1 MRKAVPFAFSVE
13 KSLLTWQK
21 VYHRQLWRLWL
32 ISAILI
38 TSFIYINTWKRKI
51 MAGIW
56 KQFQTVVAAEWK
68 RIGKMK
74 ESGLIAQ
81 TKVDNRRP
89 NDLNK
94 WWTTNHNLIQSKLKS
109 SIEGINKTER
119 WYLVRLVRSDKWKQS
134 LNLRW
139 LYFFVSLCP
148 EISIPSYPTN
158 LKPSV
163 RHPSQTAAFPWWCII
178 TNRAPIG
185 DKKLRWI

>member
-1 MRKAVPFAFSVE
+1 ME
-13 KSLLTWQK
+13 KSPLAWQK
-21 VYHRQLWRLWL
+21 VYLRRLWRLWL

-56 KQFQTVVAAEWK
+56 KRFQTVAAAEWK

-94 WWTTNHNLIQSKLKS
+94 WWTTNHKLIPIQIIVFNWRNKQNRKMISGEVGTLWQMKTITKLALTLFFCKFVPRDFHPILPYQLIAICATS
-109 SIEGINKTER
+109 VSDGSLP
-119 WYLVRLVRSDKWKQS
+119 LVMHNNKQS
-134 LNLRW
+134 
-139 LYFFVSLCP
+139 
-148 EISIPSYPTN
+148 SY
-158 LKPSV
+158 
-163 RHPSQTAAFPWWCII
+163 R
-178 TNRAPIG
+178 R
-185 DKKLRWI
+185 